1 MWLSASHEGLCC
13 MQLVTLVLKSAA
25 YSDSYLVETLT
36 MVKYNNVADLL
47 DLPNIIDTN
56 VHIVVCPAR

>member
-1 MWLSASHEGLCC
+1 
-13 MQLVTLVLKSAA
+13 MQLVTLILKSAS

-36 MVKYNNVADLL
+36 MVKYNNVTDFL

-56 VHIVVCPAR
+56 VHIVVCPA